1 MSGRRLLIYGFA
13 TLLVIWTL
21 VPIYWL
27 FNMSLMFKTEL
38 LSVPTHLY
46 PHDPTVSNYTR
57 LFGGTAIGPGGAELA
72 VIGQAPIIQ
81 QGLRNSLVVAVIVT
95 ILTMIISLPVAYALG
110 RLQFRGR
117 TAMLFAIIT
126 SRSYPPIAIVLPFVL
141 LYSQVGLQGTVRG
154 LVIIYLTL
162 TIPMIIWVMTSFFS
176 SLPRTVEAAARVDG
190 NTRWQAFYR
199 VILPMSWFA
208 GTNSF
213 FLSFSL
219 LAQGHRHCR
228 QPSRRSFSRYRSRP
242 RWPRYLSSRLFHRHS
257 LPICSKAE
265 SAVSILSIPCSGA
278 ECKNCSESLSAA
290 RSGART
296 E

>member
-1 MSGRRLLIYGFA
+1 M
-13 TLLVIWTL
+13 VWTL

-27 FNMSLMFKTEL
+27 LNMSLMFKTEL
-38 LSVPTHLY
+38 LSAPTHLY

-57 LFGGTAIGPGGAELA
+57 LFGATAIGPGGAELP

-81 QGLRNSLVVAVIVT
+81 QGLRNSLIVAVVVT
-95 ILTMIISLPVAYALG
+95 ILTMIISLPVAYVLG

-141 LYSQVGLQGTVRG
+141 LYSQVGLQGTVLG

-199 VILPMSWFA
+199 VILPMSWPGIAVATAISFMVCWNEFVFSQFLAA
-208 GTNSF
+208 GSTAQTLPPAISTF
-213 FLSFSL
+213 FFQIS
-219 LAQGHRHCR
+219 
-228 QPSRRSFSRYRSRP
+228 QPTEM
-242 RWPRYLSSRLFHRHS
+242 
-257 LPICSKAE
+257 A
-265 SAVSILSIPCSGA
+265 AVSIISIIPPALLAYLFQSRIR
-278 ECKNCSESLSAA
+278 SLNLVDPL
-290 RSGART
+290 
-296 E
+296 

>member
-1 MSGRRLLIYGFA
+1 MSGRRLLVYGFA

-81 QGLRNSLVVAVIVT
+81 QGLRNSFVVAVIVT

-199 VILPMSWFA
+199 VILPMSCRGLPWPLRSVSWFA

-219 LAQGHRHCR
+219 LAQRRRHCR
-228 QPSRRSFSRYRSRP
+228 PPSRHSFSRYRSRP
-242 RWPRYLSSRLFHRHS
+242 RWPLYLSFQSFRRHS

-265 SAVSILSIPCSGA
+265 SAASILSIPCSGA
-278 ECKNCSESLSAA
+278 EC
-290 RSGART
+290 
-296 E
+296 